1 MAFYDLEPLASRMWF
16 IYKYSGEEKVQETF
30 YLNDR
35 NTTTSPALRLVLF
48 IWFEMG
54 KKEIYNF
61 VEI

>member
-1 MAFYDLEPLASRMWF
+1 MTLNLWLHACDLYISTV
-16 IYKYSGEEKVQETF
+16 EEKVQETF